1 MSVKFPDTI
10 TFSGHDAPS
19 RVEADIYDLEVVGDL
34 PQDLAGTWYRCGP
47 DPQYPP
53 FMGDDIYINGDGM
66 MSMFRF
72 QGGHADFKSR
82 YVRTERF
89 LAERKARRSL
99 FGLYRNAYTDH
110 PSVAGLGRG
119 TANTTAVWHA
129 GRLFALKEDSR
140 PYEIDPDTL
149 ETRGIF
155 DWGGR
160 LRTKTVSAHPK
171 IDPQTGEMLF
181 YGYEA
186 SGEASRDMAFCIA
199 DRDGNLV
206 KEEWFE
212 APYVGMVHDFAV
224 TAEHAVFP
232 IIPAIAD
239 LERLKAGGL
248 HWMTDLRKDTFVG
261 VLPRSGVAA
270 DMRWFRRP
278 GGQSFHTINAFSEGD
293 KVHLDLLVSEI
304 NPFPYV
310 PDISGAPYDPER
322 AAPVP
327 MRWTMDL
334 SRAEARIEERPLAQV
349 SGDVPRLDERFVGR
363 PYRYT
368 YMGMVDPTR
377 AMVKSGPIG
386 VGFNMAGRL
395 DVATGETSIWFGSDT
410 DGFQEPIFVPSG
422 PEQGQGYL
430 LSVIERHAGIESDVG
445 VFDATAVHNG
455 PIAILR
461 VPMRLR
467 MAFHG
472 CWVPESARKQR

>member
-1 MSVKFPDTI
+1 
-10 TFSGHDAPS
+10 
-19 RVEADIYDLEVVGDL
+19 
-34 PQDLAGTWYRCGP
+34 
-47 DPQYPP
+47 
-53 FMGDDIYINGDGM
+53 
-66 MSMFRF
+66 
-72 QGGHADFKSR
+72 
-82 YVRTERF
+82 
-89 LAERKARRSL
+89 
-99 FGLYRNAYTDH
+99 
-110 PSVAGLGRG
+110 
-119 TANTTAVWHA
+119 
-129 GRLFALKEDSR
+129 
-140 PYEIDPDTL
+140 
-149 ETRGIF
+149 
-155 DWGGR
+155 
-160 LRTKTVSAHPK
+160 VSAHPK